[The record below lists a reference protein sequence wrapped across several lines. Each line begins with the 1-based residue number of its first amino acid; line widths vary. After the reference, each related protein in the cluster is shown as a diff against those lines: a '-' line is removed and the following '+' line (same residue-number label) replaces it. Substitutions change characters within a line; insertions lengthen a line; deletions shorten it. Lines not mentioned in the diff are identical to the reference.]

1 MSKMADLC
9 VEILDLTLN
18 GYEAEEVALMCEVPV
33 SWVYEALAM
42 NEDEVLM
49 ELSRDIAEET
59 LE

>member
-1 MSKMADLC
+1 MSKMSDLC

-18 GYEAEEVALMCEVPV
+18 GYDAEEVALMCEVPV

>member
-1 MSKMADLC
+1 MSKMANLV

-18 GYEAEEVALMCEVPV
+18 GYDAEEVALMCEVPV
-33 SWVYEALAM
+33 SWVYEAIAM

>member
-18 GYEAEEVALMCEVPV
+18 GYDAEEVALMCEVPV

-42 NEDEVLM
+42 NEDEVINDLA
-49 ELSRDIAEET
+49 RDIAEVT
-59 LE
+59 LD